1 MISYITETFRAH
13 KTSRKYLLYK
23 HVNEYLH
30 FYKYLKKFKT
40 MFFNHFQRSILISSD
55 SFININEIGK
65 WNRLPNFNKLYGKE
79 LISDS
84 ADDMYMK

>member
-1 MISYITETFRAH
+1 
-13 KTSRKYLLYK
+13 
-23 HVNEYLH
+23 
-30 FYKYLKKFKT
+30 
-40 MFFNHFQRSILISSD
+40 MFFNHFQRSIWVRILISSD

-79 LISDS
+79 LISHS